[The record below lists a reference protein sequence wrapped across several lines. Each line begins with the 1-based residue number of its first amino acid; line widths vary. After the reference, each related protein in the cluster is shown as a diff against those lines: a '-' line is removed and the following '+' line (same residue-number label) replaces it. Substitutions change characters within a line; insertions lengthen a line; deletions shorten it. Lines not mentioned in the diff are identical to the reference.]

1 MVQRLCVHTRTG
13 ACGGT
18 RAAGCAKGTGT
29 VEPHEGRRSGWCQ
42 GQRLRREGWR
52 QVPPERSADEDGSG
66 VGAVVM
72 AQSLK
77 RKATVQRQHK
87 VTNKQYLA
95 LGNPRRWC
103 RGLHVH
109 ARTGVCRGAR
119 AAGCVGARR
128 KSQTQDAS
136 QVRSASEASRD
147 VARTR
152 AKGAARPLD
161 NSQGVAW
168 AHGQRRRDG

>member
-1 MVQRLCVHTRTG
+1 MHTRTG
-13 ACGGT
+13 ACSGA
-18 RAAGCAKGTGT
+18 RAAGCAKGMGT
-29 VEPHEGRRSGWCQ
+29 VEPREGYRSRRRR

-52 QVPPERSADEDGSG
+52 RVPPERSADEDGSG

-103 RGLHVH
+103 SGCVYMQGPGRAEVQGPLDVSGRVRRVRCKTR
-109 ARTGVCRGAR
+109 ARRGAPR
-119 AAGCVGARR
+119 KSVGTQPGCGPRARR
-128 KSQTQDAS
+128 SHRTA
-136 QVRSASEASRD
+136 ASRR
-147 VARTR
+147 VTWPRW
-152 AKGAARPLD
+152 GP
-161 NSQGVAW
+161 
-168 AHGQRRRDG
+168 RRG